1 MLVLSRK
8 VGQELIIGDNIR
20 IVVSRVAGN
29 RVSLAIQAP
38 DNVHVIRAE
47 LQDIRDQFAESEEE
61 APRPRTSLKSRVASR
76 LGSGSNSSLETLASL
91 RIEDEFATPHLA
103 AHTVQ

>member
-29 RVSLAIQAP
+29 RVSLGIAAP
-38 DNVHVIRAE
+38 ESVHVVRAE
-47 LQDIRDQFAESEEE
+47 LQEIRDEFAEKKPL
-61 APRPRTSLKSRVASR
+61 AVRGDLKARVASR
-76 LGSGSNSSLETLASL
+76 LECAVPEPEEAALSFQLESTFDDSSALASHSV
-91 RIEDEFATPHLA
+91 R
-103 AHTVQ
+103 